1 MKCYRP
7 LMLDIDLAS
16 EQAALFDRLVLASI
30 VDVVAITCSL
40 THLAH
45 EMRPYDVL
53 WIKIASQFK

>member
-1 MKCYRP
+1 
-7 LMLDIDLAS
+7 MLDIDLAS